1 MPSKSILLLQVAKF
15 DSFFFNAFLPSCGHI
30 DVGMHLYV
38 LYEYM
43 YTLMDMHNHTNP
55 CVVHNTFI
63 LFIIFYIILC
73 CYMFLT

>member
-1 MPSKSILLLQVAKF
+1 M
-15 DSFFFNAFLPSCGHI
+15 
-30 DVGMHLYV
+30 GMHLYV

-73 CYMFLT
+73 CYMFLTYVGEGFFSTFPGSVIEHSSN